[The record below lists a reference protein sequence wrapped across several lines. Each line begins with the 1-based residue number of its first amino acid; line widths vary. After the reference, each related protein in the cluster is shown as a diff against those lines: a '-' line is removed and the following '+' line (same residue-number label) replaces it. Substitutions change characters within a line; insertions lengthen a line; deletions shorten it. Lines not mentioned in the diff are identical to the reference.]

1 MTKRTKSQ
9 PSTIAVRQMSFTHLA
24 TMDRAGVVRAADF
37 RLQSFLV
44 HILYPELHQTHAERN
59 QPVNPAGTSTTS

>member
-1 MTKRTKSQ
+1 MDEVAAFLDCRA
-9 PSTIAVRQMSFTHLA
+9 PIVVDAHLA

-44 HILYPELHQTHAERN
+44 HILYPELHQTHAERD

>member
-1 MTKRTKSQ
+1 M
-9 PSTIAVRQMSFTHLA
+9 A

-44 HILYPELHQTHAERN
+44 HILYPELQQTHAERR
-59 QPVNPAGTSTTS
+59 QPVNPAGTSKFR

>member
-1 MTKRTKSQ
+1 MDEVAAFLDCRA
-9 PSTIAVRQMSFTHLA
+9 PIVVDAHLA

-44 HILYPELHQTHAERN
+44 HILYPELQQTHAERR
-59 QPVNPAGTSTTS
+59 QPVNPAGTSKFR